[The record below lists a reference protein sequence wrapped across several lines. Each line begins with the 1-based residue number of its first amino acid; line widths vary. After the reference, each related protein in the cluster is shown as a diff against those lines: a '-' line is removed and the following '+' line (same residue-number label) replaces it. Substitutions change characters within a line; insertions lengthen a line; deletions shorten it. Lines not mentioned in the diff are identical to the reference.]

1 MILLPKYFFQ
11 LHLQYKILSTILHE
25 SNLNFLY
32 WIKANGFF
40 DELQIT
46 SRPVCIFSMIDCTE
60 ASWSLLDDLEKSPL
74 WLCDNDTGGC
84 MLLKVDPSVRGV
96 EPAFSVI
103 SLFLALQLAIESPIL
118 ENENMYMHVLLNLP
132 NKITY
137 TCILQIQLD

>member
-1 MILLPKYFFQ
+1 
-11 LHLQYKILSTILHE
+11 
-25 SNLNFLY
+25 
-32 WIKANGFF
+32 
-40 DELQIT
+40 
-46 SRPVCIFSMIDCTE
+46 
-60 ASWSLLDDLEKSPL
+60 
-74 WLCDNDTGGC
+74 

-118 ENENMYMHVLLNLP
+118 EKENMYMHVLLKHP